1 MSTSSAQHSAWHL
14 RMCCRAVME
23 QFYIRD
29 PDVASDC
36 SEKPCCVGKGWEGD
50 WQNSELVKGK
60 VGKL

>member
-1 MSTSSAQHSAWHL
+1 
-14 RMCCRAVME
+14 ME